1 MDQHVTDTDLAQPA
15 AEAAEAATASEGGQL
30 PAGYYA
36 DDVPFRSGVVQQQ
49 APLTMAVVAA
59 LNGINPPRPTGAFR
73 YCDLGCGNGTTVNAF
88 AALYPEAQFVGIDFN
103 AGHIAQARADA
114 EAAGLRNVRFIQGSF
129 ADLDDADLPAFDFIG
144 MNGIYSWLD
153 RDILPAVHRLVGRIL
168 RPGGLFYVE
177 YMTMPGMIAVV
188 PMWQLIQAM
197 VPVDARSSHER
208 ATRGLRVLE
217 ELSKSGMAYLDRHPT
232 AKAATNGYVE
242 TWHTNPNKIDHFAHN
257 AMASG
262 FRPRYVTEMCEEM
275 AGAGLAFAGRTPMA
289 FNDPDLTVT
298 LQQATLLRGVEDRP
312 TRELL
317 CDFMRNERN
326 RRDLF
331 VKPGGTGSDDPAAA
345 RAFLTDEV
353 GHMARAPSGTPVQP
367 LQLPGPRKLP
377 LTGAGY
383 DRVIAAADGRA
394 TTLAAAN
401 RDGELSDDVLIAVGH
416 RLQAGGQY
424 FLCEPG
430 YAGAPLPEAPARLAL
445 TNPMNRVLLAR
456 ARADGS
462 GTPVIA
468 RAVGGT
474 AMVLDLIETALL
486 EGWLEAG
493 YDGAVG
499 RAQARFADSQ
509 GKVKVNGE
517 PRPLAALTADEL
529 GQRLSAMA
537 RVRVP
542 NLLRL
547 GALAPA

>member
-1 MDQHVTDTDLAQPA
+1 MDHQVTDTDPAQPPA
-15 AEAAEAATASEGGQL
+15 DAGPAPEDGRL

-73 YCDLGCGNGTTVNAF
+73 YCDLGCGNGTTVNAL
-88 AALYPEAQFVGIDFN
+88 AALYPEAEFVGVDFN
-103 AGHIAQARADA
+103 AGHIEQARADA
-114 EAAGLRNVRFIQGSF
+114 EAAGLTNVRFIQGSF
-129 ADLDDADLPAFDFIG
+129 ADLDDADLPPFDFIG

-197 VPVDARSSHER
+197 VPVDGRGSHER

-232 AKAATNGYVE
+232 AKGATNGYVT
-242 TWHTNPNKIDHFAHN
+242 TWHSNPNKIDHFAHN

-262 FRPRYVTEMCEEM
+262 FRPRYVTEMCDEM
-275 AGAGLAFAGRTPMA
+275 AEAGLTFAGRTPMV

-317 CDFMRNERN
+317 SDFMRNERN

-331 VKPGGTGSDDPAAA
+331 VKAGEGSDDPEAA
-345 RAFLTDEV
+345 RAFLTDEI

-377 LTGAGY
+377 LLGAGY

-430 YAGAPLPEAPARLAL
+430 YAGAPLPEAPARLQL

-462 GTPVIA
+462 GMPVIA

-474 AMVLDLIETALL
+474 AMTLDLIETALL
-486 EGWLEAG
+486 DGWLDAG
-493 YDGAVG
+493 YDGAVAH
-499 RAQARFADSQ
+499 AQARFADSQ
-509 GKVKVNGE
+509 VKVKVNGE
-517 PRPLAALTADEL
+517 PRSLAALTADEL

-547 GALAPA
+547 GALAPS

>member
-1 MDQHVTDTDLAQPA
+1 VDQQINDTDLAQSTTDGA
-15 AEAAEAATASEGGQL
+15 AKSDTTLLG
-30 PAGYYA
+30 GYYA

-49 APLTMAVVAA
+49 APLTMAIVAA

-88 AALYPEAQFVGIDFN
+88 AALYPEAEFVGIDFN
-103 AGHIAQARADA
+103 PGHIAQARADA
-114 EAAGLRNVRFIQGSF
+114 EAAGLTNVRFIQGSF
-129 ADLDDADLPAFDFIG
+129 ADLDDADLPPFDFIG

-197 VPVDARSSHER
+197 VPVDGRGSHER

-217 ELSKSGMAYLDRHPT
+217 ELSKTGLAYLDRHPT
-232 AKAATNGYVE
+232 AKAATNGYVT
-242 TWHTNPNKIDHFAHN
+242 TWHDNPNKIDHFAHSS
-257 AMASG
+257 MASG
-262 FRPRYVTEMCEEM
+262 FRPRYVTEMCDEM
-275 AGAGLAFAGRTPMA
+275 ADAGLSFAGRTPLA

-317 CDFMRNERN
+317 SDFMRNERN

-331 VKPGGTGSDDPAAA
+331 VKAGEGSDDPAAA
-345 RAFLTDEV
+345 RAFLTDEIS
-353 GHMARAPSGTPVQP
+353 HMARAPSGTPVQP

-377 LTGAGY
+377 LSGAGY

-401 RDGELSDDVLIAVGH
+401 RDGALSDDVLIAVGH

-474 AMVLDLIETALL
+474 AMVLDLVETALL
-486 EGWLEAG
+486 DGWLEAG
-493 YDGAVG
+493 YDGAVA

-517 PRPLAALTADEL
+517 PRSLAGLTADEL

-542 NLLRL
+542 NLVRL

>member
-1 MDQHVTDTDLAQPA
+1 MDHQVTDTDPAQPPA
-15 AEAAEAATASEGGQL
+15 DAGPAPEDGRL

-73 YCDLGCGNGTTVNAF
+73 YCDLGCGNGTTVNAL
-88 AALYPEAQFVGIDFN
+88 AALYPEAEFVGVDFN
-103 AGHIAQARADA
+103 AGHIEQARADA
-114 EAAGLRNVRFIQGSF
+114 EAAGLTNVRFIQGSF
-129 ADLDDADLPAFDFIG
+129 ADLDDADLPPFDFIG

-197 VPVDARSSHER
+197 VPVDGRGSHER

-232 AKAATNGYVE
+232 AKGATNGYVT
-242 TWHTNPNKIDHFAHN
+242 TWHSNPNKIDHFAHN

-275 AGAGLAFAGRTPMA
+275 ADAGLSFAGRTPLA
-289 FNDPDLTVT
+289 FNDPDLTVS
-298 LQQATLLRGVEDRP
+298 LQQATLLHGIEDRP

-317 CDFMRNERN
+317 SDFMRNERN

-331 VKPGGTGSDDPAAA
+331 FKPGGDSADGKAAL
-345 RAFLTDEV
+345 AFLTDEV
-353 GHMARAPSGTPVQP
+353 GHMSRMPEGIKPRP

-383 DRVIAAADGRA
+383 DQVTAAADGQVTKLRA
-394 TTLAAAN
+394 ADPEQAYSDAA
-401 RDGELSDDVLIAVGH
+401 LITVGH
-416 RLQAGGQY
+416 RLQAGGQF
-424 FLCEPG
+424 FLCDPG
-430 YAGAPLPEAPARLAL
+430 YVGCALEEAPDALRL
-445 TNPMNRVLLAR
+445 TNPINRLLLDR
-456 ARADGS
+456 ARLDLS
-462 GTPVIA
+462 GMPVVA
-468 RAVGGT
+468 RSVGGT
-474 AMVLDLIETALL
+474 AMSLDLVETALL
-486 EGWLEAG
+486 DGWLSDGKA
-493 YDGAVG
+493 GAV
-499 RAQARFADSQ
+499 AHAKARFADSQ
-509 GKVKVNGE
+509 TKVKLNGE
-517 PRPLAALTADEL
+517 PRPLAEL
-529 GQRLSAMA
+529 STQDLERHLQAMA

-542 NLLRL
+542 NLVRL
-547 GALAPA
+547 GALAPV